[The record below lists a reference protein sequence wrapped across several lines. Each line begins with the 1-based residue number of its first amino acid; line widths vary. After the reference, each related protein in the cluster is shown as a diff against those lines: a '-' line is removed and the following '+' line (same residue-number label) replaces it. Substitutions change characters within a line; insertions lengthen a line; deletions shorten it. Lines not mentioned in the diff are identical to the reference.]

1 MSLYFELSHEHTLIQ
16 KVVRD
21 IVARFEPRRPEFL
34 RLIREERRYP
44 QELWDTLA
52 EAGLMGSLLP
62 EEYGGSGLG
71 LLALSLGLEEL
82 GKSGIGSST
91 LMLLTGMDALCILR
105 NGSDALKRRFLPGIA
120 TGKLKLCFAITEP
133 DAGSNSFRISTVA
146 RRVDDQYEITGSKV
160 FITGV
165 DVADYMLL
173 VTRTTPYREVAAQ
186 GLPKSHGFSL
196 FVVPTDAP
204 GLEKRKLPMRGIEGH
219 NQFLLFFD
227 RMRAPAENLV
237 GEEGGGAAALFNTLN
252 PERIL
257 AAAGACGT
265 VAYLLRR
272 ATEYARE
279 RKVFGD
285 RPIGTYQGLAH
296 PLAESRIEL
305 DAARLLTYR
314 AAWAFDRGD
323 PPPVVGSYAN
333 MAKFMAAEVGVRA
346 ADRAIETLGG
356 YGFSEEYGII
366 HAWEGLRLLKTAPVS
381 REMILNYVAQ
391 HVLELPRSY

>member
-1 MSLYFELSHEHTLIQ
+1 MGLDFELSPEQQLIQ
-16 KVVRD
+16 KATRD
-21 IVARFEPRRPEFL
+21 LVAHFEPRRAEFRRMML
-34 RLIREERRYP
+34 EERRYP
-44 QELWDTLA
+44 QELWDALA
-52 EAGLMGSLLP
+52 EMGFMGSLIP

-71 LLALSLGLEEL
+71 LTALVIGLEEL
-82 GKSGIGSST
+82 SSAGLSAST

-105 NGSDALKRRFLPGIA
+105 NGSEALKRRFLPDIA
-120 TGKLKLCFAITEP
+120 TGRLKLCFAITEP
-133 DAGSNSFRISTVA
+133 DAGSNSFRITTHAV
-146 RRVDDQYEITGSKV
+146 RKGDEYEITGSKV

-165 DVADYMLL
+165 DVTDYMLL
-173 VTRTTPYREVAAQ
+173 VTRTTPYREVAA
-186 GLPKSHGFSL
+186 GRLPKAHGFSL

-204 GLEKRKLPMRGIEGH
+204 GLEKRRLPMHGIEGH

-227 RMRAPAENLV
+227 RVRVPAENLV
-237 GEEGGGAAALFNTLN
+237 GEENAGATALFNSLN

-257 AAAGACGT
+257 AAASACGT
-265 VAYLLRR
+265 IAYLLRR
-272 ATEYARE
+272 ACEYARE

-285 RPIGTYQGLAH
+285 TPIGAYQGLAH
-296 PLAESRIEL
+296 PLAEVRIEL

-323 PPPVVGSYAN
+323 DPHRVGGYAN
-333 MAKFMAAEVGVRA
+333 MAKFLAAETGVKA

-366 HAWEGLRLLKTAPVS
+366 HAWEGMRLLRTAPVS
-381 REMILNYVAQ
+381 REMILNYVAE